1 MQDLQRFKATYPI
14 GTVRQL
20 TGLSE
25 RQIRYYEETELVVP
39 ERTPGGQRRYS
50 QAHVEALLRIK
61 ALLAENRDIESIRHE
76 LNKRPPELVDI
87 LTDVDTVSATRD
99 VKHRFQ
105 LATPYEL
112 RKATAERSGSSYRER
127 PPGEHARA
135 ARSVYPFRG
144 QALIRQRDKERIE
157 E

>member
-1 MQDLQRFKATYPI
+1 LQDLQRFKATYPI
-14 GTVRQL
+14 STVRQL

-25 RQIRYYEETELVVP
+25 RQIRYYEEADLVVP

-61 ALLAENRDIESIRHE
+61 ALLAENKDIESIRQE
-76 LNKRPPELVDI
+76 LSKRPSEVVDI

-99 VKHRFQ
+99 VKHRFR
-105 LATPYEL
+105 LAMPYEL
-112 RKATAERSGSSYRER
+112 KKSTAEHSGSAYRER
-127 PPGEHARA
+127 PPGEHVLAV
-135 ARSVYPFRG
+135 RSVYPLRD
-144 QALIRQRDKERIE
+144 QALMKRRDKERIE